1 MNEFLNNDEI
11 IRYAQ
16 GFWEGRSRCRELQK
30 NEKSYNRIFDN
41 IGYFTEYAEKHL
53 LSRTYS
59 SETHEERNQ
68 AFLNVFALGYMQ
80 GRWEVQELENELKE
94 MEDKYF
100 TNLDHFGE
108 IIPHR
113 DLESLFQIQRKDV
126 QEMWE
131 THQKHVVNAPLW
143 KDMSIEERERVGRH
157 YVVCLENTMQ
167 KETHVLLTMYAKWAK
182 DAQDIN
188 EAKQMEAENE

>member
-1 MNEFLNNDEI
+1 MNEFLTNNEI

-16 GFWEGRSRCRELQK
+16 GFWEGRFRTKEPQE
-30 NEKSYNRIFDN
+30 NDF
-41 IGYFTEYAEKHL
+41 GYITEYTEKHL
-53 LSRTYS
+53 NRNYS

-68 AFLNVFALGYMQ
+68 AFLNVFALGYIQ
-80 GRWEVQELENELKE
+80 GRWEVQDRENQLKE
-94 MEDKYF
+94 MEEKYF

-113 DLESLFQIQRKDV
+113 DLESLFLIQRKDV

-131 THQKHVVNAPLW
+131 THQKHVVDAPLW
-143 KDMSIEERERVGRH
+143 KDMSIEERNRIGRH
-157 YVVCLENTMQ
+157 YVVCLESTMQ
-167 KETHVLLTMYAKWAK
+167 KETHVLLTMFAKWAK

-188 EAKQMEAENE
+188 ETKQMEAENE